1 MKGTGPGGRILKED
15 VLAWRDV
22 QGPRNGAVLPAEAM
36 SDDSRFE
43 PEPAFATPPPA
54 DSIDSAVTV
63 SVHGSD
69 AATNESDRVAEPGSA
84 VVDAFEELDTCDGED
99 EPLVANMPKR
109 FPVRIPGR
117 LPADMTLPRPA
128 PSGGFVHE
136 PPAFASPVRG
146 FFRGSVSIN
155 VSALVDAHA
164 GILARFKVAGSGF
177 ASPYTP
183 VFLKAA
189 VIALLDQPSMTSA
202 FAAPVGISISV
213 PRPGG
218 LKHYVMENCGG
229 NKLLKD
235 MFREYAALTSE
246 SAHGLAEV
254 SETTDVVLSV
264 SDLSAF
270 GVDEFSSVAH
280 PFCHAFL
287 SLGAIVERPVAGGHG
302 IEAAHILTATL
313 VINQEKVNMLA
324 AAKFLRDFREL
335 LEHPILLAGN

>member
-1 MKGTGPGGRILKED
+1 M
-15 VLAWRDV
+15 
-22 QGPRNGAVLPAEAM
+22 
-36 SDDSRFE
+36 
-43 PEPAFATPPPA
+43 
-54 DSIDSAVTV
+54 
-63 SVHGSD
+63 HGSD

-84 VVDAFEELDTCDGED
+84 VADTLEELDTCDDED
-99 EPLVANMPKR
+99 EPLVAN
-109 FPVRIPGR
+109 IPEVPRSNPG
-117 LPADMTLPRPA
+117 PATGGYDPARPA

-218 LKHYVMENCGG
+218 LKHYVMENCG
-229 NKLLKD
+229 NKSLKD